1 MYTELLKGQNSWFL
15 GLILSESIKYFI
27 VPNSFMA
34 FIRVKK
40 IDGKEYAYLVENRWY
55 KRRHKGKNKG
65 PRQKVSRYLGRV
77 YKFNKEKD
85 IDFYSFKKINDLE
98 QYLKNNSNNKN
109 NVFRD
114 LIEWELFRHNIN
126 KEDFTIDF
134 SNKKILNNKTNK
146 EVSLRMN
153 DGFLNGFTLNRIFN
167 LNSRDSY
174 YLAKAFV
181 EAGIEVPKEVFVGLF
196 GR

>member
-1 MYTELLKGQNSWFL
+1 MS
-15 GLILSESIKYFI
+15 
-27 VPNSFMA
+27 
-34 FIRVKK
+34 FIRTKK

-55 KRRHKGKNKG
+55 KRKHKGKNRG
-65 PRQKVSRYLGRV
+65 PRQRVNKYLGRV
-77 YKFNKEKD
+77 YSFNKTEN
-85 IDFYSFKKINDLE
+85 IDFFTFKKINNLE

-114 LIEWELFRHNIN
+114 LIEWELFRHNID
-126 KEDFTIDF
+126 KEEFAIDY
-134 SNKKILNNKTNK
+134 SNKKIISKNNNK

-153 DGFLNGFTLNRIFN
+153 EGFLNSFTLNRIFN

-181 EAGIEVPKEVFVGLF
+181 EAGIEVPKEVFVGVF
-196 GR
+196 GK

>member
-1 MYTELLKGQNSWFL
+1 
-15 GLILSESIKYFI
+15 
-27 VPNSFMA
+27 MA
-34 FIRVKK
+34 FIRTKK

-55 KRRHKGKNKG
+55 KRKHKGKNRG
-65 PRQKVSRYLGRV
+65 PRQKVSKYLGRAHR
-77 YKFNKEKD
+77 FNKEQD
-85 IDFYSFKKINDLE
+85 IDFYSFKKIDNLE

>member
-1 MYTELLKGQNSWFL
+1 
-15 GLILSESIKYFI
+15 
-27 VPNSFMA
+27 MA

-126 KEDFTIDF
+126 KEEFTMDYP
-134 SNKKILNNKTNK
+134 NKKIINKSNNK
-146 EVSLRMN
+146 EVSLKIN
-153 DGFLNGFTLNRIFN
+153 EGFLNGFTLARLFN
-167 LNSRDSY
+167 LKSGDSY
-174 YLAKAFV
+174 YLAKCFV
-181 EAGIEVPKEVFVGLF
+181 EAGIEVPKEVFVGVF
-196 GR
+196 GQ